1 MDNKKWL
8 WKRKSLENNIEK
20 ERTLELERSL
30 EELKDQLSL
39 VRIESNTKDD
49 LLAKQAKVSEEAIAG
64 WRKAEAE
71 ALSLKQQL
79 DDALLQ
85 KRTAE
90 QRVADRDVAL
100 KECMQ
105 QLHVTKEDQQFIVN
119 NASLKI
125 SREQEKIR
133 TLEQRLAD
141 TNQKLTESAVEIS
154 NLNRILVVKEQL
166 LKELCES
173 KSNVEAK
180 LTEEMSRLDSSEKL
194 IASLKYELCMLQKE
208 IEIRNEEREY
218 SHRSAN
224 AAHRQHLGSIKKIAK
239 LETECQRLRIMV
251 RKRLPGPTALA
262 KMRSEVESIETR
274 KRASS
279 SMGEDFHLKDT
290 VLEDCYDLSSKGAVA
305 LVDRLR
311 TTEDENKILKE
322 SLTNKNNELQG
333 SRIMFAHTA
342 SKLSQVEKQLEE
354 LSKRQVCSELATG
367 NSPVP
372 SDLPLSSISEHG
384 ATDDAVSCAESW
396 ASALISE
403 LEHFKSGKRTLSSCR
418 SAGVSE
424 FSLMDDSVEMEKPAT
439 VSGDNNSCV
448 TTRDS
453 CAGLDLS
460 EATGKEES
468 RIRFSTFDNQPNW
481 LQDILRVILQKQ
493 HIMQKSF
500 SAILDDVKAALGD
513 LNYNTEGSRLDN
525 RSSSQQSPSNF
536 EESVHKLV
544 ELVEG
549 IRNGLNVPPGDG
561 ETNSKDQKSPSV
573 NRYFARAYFW
583 ERAELAAVLQNFVS
597 MCNELLYRKVDLQEF
612 TAGVASTLDWVINH
626 SFLLQDAIDK
636 KATMRKHTE
645 VDESNSENEIKAMIS
660 ASKSVYLSS
669 RMDDVETKLKDEN
682 EQLKHEVMS
691 METKRKDLEEVLKA
705 SDAKNEKLMARLRE
719 LEGNFSNLQLKEPK
733 GHIEDQIINRKLIK
747 EKNNCCEELEATC
760 LDLQLQI
767 ESELSKETP
776 KYVLQQEEK
785 LIEADCDIAA
795 ASMKLAACQETIV
808 NLGKQLKA
816 LASPQDAPLFDKV
829 ISSPGTAKS
838 KRRLQLVDHM
848 REEDQTKPQSPN
860 TKEVI
865 CTEAPTPPTA
875 AQKEGS
881 IRSVMN
887 LQPEKSPVSNLKCK
901 TDAGMLM
908 VAPKKQKRS
917 WGGFLRKLLLFHSN

>member
-1 MDNKKWL
+1 MDKWL
-8 WKRKSLENNIEK
+8 WRRKSLEKNIEK
-20 ERTLELERSL
+20 ERALELERSL

-39 VRIESNTKDD
+39 VRIESNAKDD

-85 KRTAE
+85 KRSAE

-141 TNQKLTESAVEIS
+141 TNQKLTESVVEIS
-154 NLNRILVVKEQL
+154 NLNRILVVKEQM

-180 LTEEMSRLDSSEKL
+180 LMEEMSRLDSSEKL

-208 IEIRNEEREY
+208 IEIRNQEREY

-224 AAHRQHLGSIKKIAK
+224 AAHRQHLESIKKIAK

-274 KRASS
+274 KRTSS
-279 SMGEDFHLKDT
+279 SMGEDFRLKDT

-333 SRIMFAHTA
+333 SRIMCARTA

-354 LSKRQVCSELATG
+354 LSKRQVCPEIATG
-367 NSPVP
+367 SSPAP

-384 ATDDAVSCAESW
+384 ATDDAVSCVESW

-403 LEHFKSGKRTLSSCR
+403 LEHFKSGKPTLSSCR
-418 SAGVSE
+418 SADVSE
-424 FSLMDDSVEMEKPAT
+424 FSLMDDTVETEKPAT

-468 RIRFSTFDNQPNW
+468 RIRFSTFENQPNW
-481 LQDILRVILQKQ
+481 LQDILRVILQKH

-500 SAILDDVKAALGD
+500 SAILDDVRAALCD
-513 LNYNTEGSRLDN
+513 QLNYNTEGTRLGS

-536 EESVHKLV
+536 EESVRKLV
-544 ELVEG
+544 ELIEG

-561 ETNSKDQKSPSV
+561 ETNQADQKSPSA

-583 ERAELAAVLQNFVS
+583 ECAELAAVLQNFVS

-612 TAGVASTLDWVINH
+612 TAQVASTLDWVINH
-626 SFLLQDAIDK
+626 SFLLQKGA
-636 KATMRKHTE
+636 
-645 VDESNSENEIKAMIS
+645 
-660 ASKSVYLSS
+660 YLSS

-691 METKRKDLEEVLKA
+691 METKRKDLEEVLKV

-719 LEGNFSNLQLKEPK
+719 LEGNFSNLQLKESK
-733 GHIEDQIINRKLIK
+733 GHIEDQITNRKLIDDDLGTQLK
-747 EKNNCCEELEATC
+747 EAHQQFSSLEVVQLEEKNNCCEELEATC
-760 LDLQLQI
+760 LDLQLQT

-848 REEDQTKPQSPN
+848 RAEDQTKPESPN

-865 CTEAPTPPTA
+865 CTEAPKPTTTA
-875 AQKEGS
+875 ASENHQSQKEGS
-881 IRSVMN
+881 
-887 LQPEKSPVSNLKCK
+887 VSLKCG

-908 VAPKKQKRS
+908 VAPKKQKGS
-917 WGGFLRKLLLFHSN
+917 WGGFLRKLLLQR